1 MKTNPKNRLARQLR
15 KIKEDK
21 EEKEGV
27 EETEVEKVFIE
38 SIELKV
44 LWSSF
49 NSYGY
54 I

>member
-21 EEKEGV
+21 QEKEGV
-27 EETEVEKVFIE
+27 EETEVEKVFIQ
-38 SIELKV
+38 SVGLNFSGRV
-44 LWSSF
+44 LIAI
-49 NSYGY
+49 N